1 MIAYNLPHFITTN
14 LNVESLRD
22 EYSSNSNGYN
32 LNVGASSGGG
42 KSAYIGYRIIK
53 K

>member
-1 MIAYNLPHFITTN
+1 MDELRLNLINYLN